1 MRNFLPTNKLC
12 TVTRLT
18 EALMD
23 SGAAS
28 NQSLQETDEYV
39 MLDPRAARSSA
50 AAVRAT
56 AQPVRRTQFTEGIV
70 FVVGGAGY
78 VEYGNLEEWAG
89 KTGRRITYGGTEIW
103 DPESFVGVLREL
115 GKVQA

>member
-1 MRNFLPTNKLC
+1 VRNFLPTKTNKLC

-28 NQSLQETDEYV
+28 NQSLQTDEYHDGP
-39 MLDPRAARSSA
+39 LRA
-50 AAVRAT
+50 
-56 AQPVRRTQFTEGIV
+56 TQFTERIV

-78 VEYGNLEEWAG
+78 VEYGNLEERSRRGGGSRVAG
-89 KTGRRITYGGTEIW
+89 L
-103 DPESFVGVLREL
+103 LRDL
-115 GKVQA
+115 GKAQT